1 MQQYLKRT
9 WATIDLSKIESN
21 YRLIREHYIGNDKKT
36 MICAVVKANAYGHG
50 DKVVAKL
57 LDQCGADW
65 FGVSNIEEGLALRE
79 AGIEKPILIF
89 GHTPCE
95 LAPILSEKKITQT
108 CLSLEYAKELSKI
121 ASQHGVSVDIHIK
134 VDTGMSR
141 IGFVCSH
148 DTMVSSCCDQIMQV
162 YPLPSLHIT
171 GIFTHFA
178 CSDEYAEDSV
188 AFTKGQFS
196 RFTQVCDSLQ
206 KLGYDLGIRHCCNS
220 AAVMNYPEMHL
231 DMVRPGIILYGC
243 PPSSDMEQNFSFQPA
258 MELKTT
264 VSEVKEI
271 PAGTSIS
278 YGRIYTSSRPTRV
291 ASLTIGYADS
301 FPRTGQAAHV
311 LLHGKQ
317 VPVIGRVCMDQM
329 MVDISEIDDVKM
341 GDTVTIFG
349 KDGEEEIS
357 AGDFASL
364 RGSVNYEAL
373 CAVGIRVPRVYLYQG
388 KVTEVTDYISGTSGT
403 Y

>member
-1 MQQYLKRT
+1 MQQYLQRT
-9 WATIDLSKIESN
+9 WATIDLSKIEEN
-21 YRLIREHYIGNDKKT
+21 YRLIRNHYVGQEKNT

-57 LDQCGADW
+57 LDECGADW
-65 FGVSNIEEGLALRE
+65 FGVSNIEEGLALRK
-79 AGIEKPILIF
+79 AGIKKPVLIF
-89 GHTPCE
+89 GHTPSE
-95 LAPILSEKKITQT
+95 LVPILAKQEITQT
-108 CLSLEYAKELSKI
+108 CLSLEYAKELSKAAQKQNI
-121 ASQHGVSVDIHIK
+121 TVDIHIK

-141 IGFVCSH
+141 IGFVCSQEE
-148 DTMVSSCCDQIMQV
+148 MVKACCEQIAQA
-162 YPLPSLHIT
+162 YALPNLHAT

-188 AFTKGQFS
+188 SFTKGQFS
-196 RFTQVCDSLQ
+196 RFMKVCTQLETQ
-206 KLGYDLGIRHCCNS
+206 GYSLGIRHCCNS
-220 AAVMNYPEMHL
+220 AAVVNYPEMHL

-243 PPSSDMEQNFSFQPA
+243 PPSGEMEQGSPFQPA

-278 YGRIYTSSRPTRV
+278 YGRIFTSGRTMPV

-301 FPRTGQAAHV
+301 FPRTGNPANV
-311 LLHGKQ
+311 LLHGKR

-329 MVDISEIDDVKM
+329 MVDISGLDGVKM
-341 GDTVTIFG
+341 GDVATVFG
-349 KDGEEEIS
+349 KDGAEEITV
-357 AGDFASL
+357 GEFAAL

-373 CAVGIRVPRVYLYQG
+373 CAVGIRVPRVYLYRGQII
-388 KVTEVTDYISGTSGT
+388 EVTDYISCA

>member
-9 WATIDLSKIESN
+9 WATIDLSKIEEN
-21 YRLIREHYIGNDKKT
+21 YRLIRDRYVGREKDV

-57 LDQCGADW
+57 LDACGADW
-65 FGVSNIEEGLALRE
+65 FGVSNIEEGLALRD
-79 AGIEKPILIF
+79 AGIAKPILIF

-95 LAPILSEKKITQT
+95 LAPILAKQNITQT
-108 CLSLEYAKELSKI
+108 CLSLEYAQELSK
-121 ASQHGVSVDIHIK
+121 AAGRHGITVDIHIK

-141 IGFVCSH
+141 IGFVCSKE
-148 DTMVSSCCDQIMQV
+148 DMTDACCNQIAQA
-162 YPLPSLHIT
+162 YALPHLHAT

-188 AFTKGQFS
+188 AFTMGQFS
-196 RFTQVCDSLQ
+196 RFMKVCEQLQ
-206 KLGYDLGIRHCCNS
+206 AQGYSLGIRHCCNS
-220 AAVMNYPEMHL
+220 AAVVNYPQMHL

-243 PPSSDMEQNFSFQPA
+243 PPSGEMDQDFPFQPA

-264 VSEVKEI
+264 VSVVKEI
-271 PAGTSIS
+271 PAGTSVS
-278 YGRIYTSSRPTRV
+278 YGRIFTSGHRIPV

-301 FPRTGQAAHV
+301 FPRTGSPASV
-311 LLHGKQ
+311 LLHGKR
-317 VPVIGRVCMDQM
+317 VPVVGRVCMDQM
-329 MVDISEIDDVKM
+329 MVDISGLEQVKM
-341 GDTVTIFG
+341 GDVATVFG
-349 KDGEEEIS
+349 KDGTEEITV
-357 AGDFASL
+357 GEFAAL

-373 CAVGIRVPRVYLYQG
+373 CAVGIRVPRVYLYRGQI
-388 KVTEVTDYISGTSGT
+388 TEVTDYISCA

>member
-9 WATIDLSKIESN
+9 WATIDLSKIEHN
-21 YRLIREHYIGNDKKT
+21 YRLIREHFVGTEKKT

-79 AGIEKPILIF
+79 AGITKPILIF

-95 LAPILSEKKITQT
+95 LAPILAKQKITQT
-108 CLSLEYAKELSKI
+108 CLSLDYAQELSDS
-121 ASQHGVSVDIHIK
+121 ARSRGVSVDIHIK

-141 IGFVCSH
+141 IGFVCSK
-148 DTMVSSCCDQIMQV
+148 DSMVASCCEEIMRA
-162 YPLPSLHIT
+162 YALPALHAT

-178 CSDEYAEDSV
+178 CSDEFAEDSV

-196 RFTQVCDSLQ
+196 RFMKICETLEQ
-206 KLGYDLGIRHCCNS
+206 KGYSLGIRHCCNS
-220 AAVMNYPEMHL
+220 AAVVNYPEMHL

-243 PPSSDMEQNFSFQPA
+243 PPSNEMEQDSPFRPA

-271 PAGTSIS
+271 PAGTSVS
-278 YGRIYTSSRPTRV
+278 YGRIYTSDHPV
-291 ASLTIGYADS
+291 QLASLTIGYADS
-301 FPRTGQAAHV
+301 FPRTGQPAQV
-311 LLHGKQ
+311 LLHGKR
-317 VPVIGRVCMDQM
+317 VPVVGRVCMDQM
-329 MVDISEIDDVKM
+329 MVDISGIGDVKM
-341 GDTVTIFG
+341 GDTATIFG
-349 KDGEEEIS
+349 RDGSEEIT
-357 AGDFASL
+357 AGEFALL
-364 RGSVNYEAL
+364 RGSVNYEVL
-373 CAVGIRVPRVYLYQG
+373 CAVGIRVPRVYLYNG
-388 KVTEVTDYISGTSGT
+388 KITEVTDYISCA

>member
-9 WATIDLSKIESN
+9 WATIDLSRIEHN
-21 YRLIREHYIGNDKKT
+21 YRLIRERYIGTDKKT

-79 AGIEKPILIF
+79 AGIKKPILIF

-95 LAPILSEKKITQT
+95 LAPLLARRGITQT
-108 CLSLEYAKELSKI
+108 CLSLEYAKELSRH
-121 ASQHGVSVDIHIK
+121 ASSYNVTVDIHIK

-141 IGFVCSH
+141 IGFVCSTEDMV
-148 DTMVSSCCDQIMQV
+148 DTCCNQIAQV
-162 YPLPSLHIT
+162 YTLPALRAT
-171 GIFTHFA
+171 GIFTHFS
-178 CSDEYAEDSV
+178 CSDEKAEDSV
-188 AFTKGQFS
+188 CFTKGQFS
-196 RFTQVCDSLQ
+196 RFLHVCKTLEQ
-206 KLGYDLGIRHCCNS
+206 QGYSLGIRHCCNS
-220 AAVMNYPEMHL
+220 AAVVNYPEMHL

-243 PPSSDMEQNFSFQPA
+243 PPSSDMEQNSPFLPA

-271 PAGTSIS
+271 PAGTAVS
-278 YGRIYTSSRPTRV
+278 YGRIYTSEHPIPV

-301 FPRTGQAAHV
+301 FPRTEQQAQV
-311 LLHGKQ
+311 LLHGKR

-329 MVDISEIDDVKM
+329 MVDISGLKNVKM
-341 GDTVTIFG
+341 GDTVTVFG
-349 KDGEEEIS
+349 CDDTEEIT
-357 AGDFASL
+357 AGEFALL

-373 CAVGIRVPRVYLYQG
+373 CAVGIRVPRVYLYDG
-388 KVTEVTDYISGTSGT
+388 RVTEVTDYISCA